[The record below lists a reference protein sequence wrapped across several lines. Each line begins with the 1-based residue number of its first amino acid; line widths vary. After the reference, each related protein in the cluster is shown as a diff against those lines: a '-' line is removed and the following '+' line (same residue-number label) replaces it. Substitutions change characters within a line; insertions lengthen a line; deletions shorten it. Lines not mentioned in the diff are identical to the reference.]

1 MTSMSK
7 NLYIDKLDNIVN
19 KNNNIYLS
27 AIKMKP
33 VDVIRHIYWLSKEI
47 NEKDPKFKIGDNVTI
62 SKYKNV
68 FGKGCFRYWSEEDF
82 VIK

>member
-1 MTSMSK
+1 
-7 NLYIDKLDNIVN
+7 
-19 KNNNIYLS
+19 
-27 AIKMKP
+27 MKP
-33 VDVIRHIYWLSKEI
+33 VDVKPNTYVDSSKEI
-47 NEKDPKFKIGDNVTI
+47 SEKDPKFKIVDNVTI